1 MNRLLRTTLIVL
13 VVSLSAYSQLISDF
27 QPAVGRSTSANGF
40 PPYRLL
46 LANSPDGIN
55 WNRTNIVLGDRSSVA
70 DGLVLPSGRILIYY
84 VTGAKI
90 INSVEQNANDI
101 VMAVSDNNGSAWI
114 YKDVIFNNIPIG
126 ATKPVDPNVVL
137 LADGSIRM
145 FVTIDPDQSG
155 TEKPQT
161 YSAISTDGG
170 FTYTIEGKRF
180 SVTNTEILDPENFR
194 FSDSDWRLWS
204 GGIPGKN
211 IYALSTDGGS
221 DFTSQGEFCLGKS
234 DDSTNCH
241 IVADVIQADS
251 ADYRIYAFGPMGS
264 NLKEGICYY
273 FSEDGSSWELNPDSK
288 FAVDSTNG
296 IESERIWA
304 PAVIKLADDQ
314 FMLVYE
320 TQIPADYSTAISK
333 ITISGSSDDSL
344 NIEDEIQFTALVS
357 YTDSTIRDYSAF
369 ATWTSSNPE
378 VATISATGLL
388 TAVSS
393 GTATITATY
402 DNYTSNS
409 ITLIVKSESGIA
421 YIIKK
426 PAAYRL
432 SPNFPNPFN
441 PSTSISYDLPQK
453 SMVTLQ
459 IFNISGNLVETLVNQ
474 EQNSGHYSLTW
485 NASAFPSGVYLG
497 LLKANGYS
505 TRQKM
510 LLIK

>member
-204 GGIPGKN
+204 GGIPVKISTRFPPTAAAISRLRVN
-211 IYALSTDGGS
+211 SAWANLMIPPIATLSPTLFRPIRPITES
-221 DFTSQGEFCLGKS
+221 MPS
-234 DDSTNCH
+234 
-241 IVADVIQADS
+241 VRWV
-251 ADYRIYAFGPMGS
+251 S
-264 NLKEGICYY
+264 NLKEGNLLL
-273 FSEDGSSWELNPDSK
+273 FFRGWL
-288 FAVDSTNG
+288 FLG
-296 IESERIWA
+296 
-304 PAVIKLADDQ
+304 
-314 FMLVYE
+314 
-320 TQIPADYSTAISK
+320 TQS
-333 ITISGSSDDSL
+333 
-344 NIEDEIQFTALVS
+344 
-357 YTDSTIRDYSAF
+357 
-369 ATWTSSNPE
+369 
-378 VATISATGLL
+378 
-388 TAVSS
+388 
-393 GTATITATY
+393 
-402 DNYTSNS
+402 
-409 ITLIVKSESGIA
+409 
-421 YIIKK
+421 
-426 PAAYRL
+426 
-432 SPNFPNPFN
+432 
-441 PSTSISYDLPQK
+441 
-453 SMVTLQ
+453 
-459 IFNISGNLVETLVNQ
+459 
-474 EQNSGHYSLTW
+474 
-485 NASAFPSGVYLG
+485 
-497 LLKANGYS
+497 
-505 TRQKM
+505 
-510 LLIK
+510 